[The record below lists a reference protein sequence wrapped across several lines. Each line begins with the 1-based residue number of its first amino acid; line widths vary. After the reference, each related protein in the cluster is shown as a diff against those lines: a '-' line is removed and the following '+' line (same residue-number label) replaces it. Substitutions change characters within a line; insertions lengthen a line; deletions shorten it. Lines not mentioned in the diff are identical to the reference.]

1 MDLAP
6 GGAYSFCV
14 SDEYADSLKGLDLA
28 EICITSGVQLSVGV
42 GEGFS
47 LDDVNGVTVKS
58 ELAIGRKC
66 ERCWQVL
73 PAVGNNTD
81 QPDVVEMC

>member
-1 MDLAP
+1 M
-6 GGAYSFCV
+6 

-28 EICITSGVQLSVGV
+28 EICITSGVQLSVGG

-47 LDDVNGVTVKS
+47 LNDVSGVTVKP

-73 PAVGNNTD
+73 PEVGNNTD
-81 QPDVVEMC
+81 QPDICSRCADAISELPAEA